1 MPPSDRDRR
10 ILDQVARY
18 RLTTVAVVRATLL
31 PAVQPNAVTKVLARL
46 VRDGR
51 LQSFPLVGS
60 RAYFVLSRAA
70 TRLCGVGEDRAAPL
84 GPQALPTE
92 AAVLQYCLAGP
103 RRRHRLT
110 VRELVDRL
118 PWLPA
123 RLRAAPHAVDADGS
137 LELIRVDLGGPA
149 DHVARKCRVDVVRR
163 LAVPEGERLVAAGR
177 LRLVV
182 LTPTAAKAD
191 AVRRS
196 LADRELP
203 DTLTV
208 HLTVVPDLYHLEA
221 HYRA

>member
-1 MPPSDRDRR
+1 MPPDRDRR
-10 ILDQVARY
+10 ILDQAARY

-31 PAVQPNAVTKVLARL
+31 PDVQPNAVTKVLARL
-46 VRDGR
+46 VRDGC

-60 RAYFVLSRAA
+60 RTYFVLSRSAA
-70 TRLCGVGEDRAAPL
+70 RLCGVGEDRAAPL

-92 AAVLQYCLAGP
+92 AAVLEYCLSGP

-110 VRELVDRL
+110 GRELADRL

-123 RLRAAPHAVDADGS
+123 RLRASPYAVDADGS

-163 LAVPEGERLVAAGR
+163 LAVPEGERLVQAGR

-191 AVRRS
+191 AIRQS
-196 LADRELP
+196 LAARELP
-203 DTLTV
+203 DTLAV
-208 HLTVVPDLYHLEA
+208 HLAVVPDLYHLEA
-221 HYRA
+221 RYRA